1 MQVQVQ
7 VQEATEAEEGKEGVA
22 WSREDGVNCDRP
34 TRMEFTPKIGSVL
47 LEEYELQ
54 MRILR
59 KVVIK
64 SDQRMVMGDGKDSQ
78 IRVHPRFR

>member
-1 MQVQVQ
+1 MQVQ
-7 VQEATEAEEGKEGVA
+7 VQEATGVDEGKEEVA
-22 WSREDGVNCDRP
+22 WSREKGINCHRP
-34 TRMEFTPKIGSVL
+34 TPKEFTPKDCSVL

-64 SDQRMVMGDGKDSQ
+64 SDQRSVVSDGKGSQ
-78 IRVHPRFR
+78 IGVHPRFR